1 MTTLEPLLAPPTLE
15 QRPQYIV
22 RYVDS
27 LIALV
32 KENPA
37 MIVVMRAT
45 ATDENIDTILHR
57 LEEYELKG
65 HLVRGEERT
74 IIGVVGAAIPPTLRE
89 EMELLDGVQEAV
101 RITRPY
107 KLAAREFHPDDTIVD
122 VRGVKVG
129 GDTFVVIAGPC
140 AVETEEQI
148 MSSAT
153 AAREA

>member
-1 MTTLEPLLAPPTLE
+1 RSIDRSNERLL
-15 QRPQYIV
+15 
-22 RYVDS
+22 S
-27 LIALV
+27 LV
-32 KENPA
+32 KENPT

-45 ATDENIDTILHR
+45 ATEQNIDTILSR
-57 LEEYELKG
+57 LQEHQLQG

-89 EMELLDGVQEAV
+89 ELEMFDGVQEAV

-129 GDTFVVIAGPC
+129 GSSCVVIAGPC
-140 AVETEEQI
+140 AVESEEQI
-148 MSSAT
+148 LNT
-153 AAREA
+153 